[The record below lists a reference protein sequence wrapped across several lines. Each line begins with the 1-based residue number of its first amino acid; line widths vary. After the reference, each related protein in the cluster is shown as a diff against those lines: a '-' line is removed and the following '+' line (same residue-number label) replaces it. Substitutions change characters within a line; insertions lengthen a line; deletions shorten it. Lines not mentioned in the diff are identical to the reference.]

1 MAQKKVT
8 KWLQI
13 YTTRDYREKITIVAA
28 RGTRE
33 PRNARRAA
41 GGAFPEGFPECE
53 EGGWGRPG
61 AGGPWN
67 ASRGAEGAPGAG
79 SLGMQAEGLG
89 LIGRGG
95 AKPPK
100 VHKQL
105 PTTPGP
111 PRRPRPRDPNARRA
125 QSIFF
130 LKVWFC
136 RDLIA

>member
-1 MAQKKVT
+1 MAQKGGQKLT

-13 YTTRDYREKITIVAA
+13 YTTRDYREKITMVAA

-33 PRNARRAA
+33 PRDARRAA

-67 ASRGAEGAPGAG
+67 ASRGAEGALGAG

-95 AKPPK
+95 TKPPK
-100 VHKQL
+100 AHKQ
-105 PTTPGP
+105 PHTTPGTPRAAP
-111 PRRPRPRDPNARRA
+111 PGAPPGAPNPEGAFQMPP
-125 QSIFF
+125 QS
-130 LKVWFC
+130 
-136 RDLIA
+136 